1 MGLPSVLLP
10 LLVPQ
15 ADLCLLHSFKLPC
28 LSVQISTEAG
38 LSPEEGSTLLD
49 LKHQT

>member
-15 ADLCLLHSFKLPC
+15 ADLCLLHSFKLTR
-28 LSVQISTEAG
+28 LSLQTEAG